1 MRAVVLVVMRVRQEL
16 VVLPEQVWAVQT
28 SVVSV
33 VLEQLVVLAVR
44 HMLVVLLETIQER
57 FSTVVL
63 QQARFSQ
70 LLVLLATLQR
80 VV

>member
-1 MRAVVLVVMRVRQEL
+1 LRAVVLVVMRVRQEL